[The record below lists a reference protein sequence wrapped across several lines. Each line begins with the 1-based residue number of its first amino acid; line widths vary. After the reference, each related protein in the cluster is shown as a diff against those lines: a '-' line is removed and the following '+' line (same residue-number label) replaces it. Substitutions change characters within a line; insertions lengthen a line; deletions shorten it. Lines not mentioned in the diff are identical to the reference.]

1 MSKERLIAAI
11 DDDGPFRA
19 GLVELLSSTIYGF
32 GGNVIRG
39 DGGSDERFIGAQG
52 EVVLTYEYN
61 RNLNALL
68 SYSRFHPGAFIED
81 TGPSKMV
88 DFFGA
93 EINLQF

>member
-1 MSKERLIAAI
+1 MSKERLIAVV

-19 GLVELLSSTIYGF
+19 GLVELLSSIAFGESTGDGIYGF

-68 SYSRFHPGAFIED
+68 SYSRFYPGALIED
-81 TGPSKMV
+81 TP
-88 DFFGA
+88 A
-93 EINLQF
+93 RR